1 MNGPA
6 VFLPFYNKL
15 DGRQKE
21 ILISSI
27 QSRHFSKGDIIHQ
40 GGDCE
45 GLIVVASGR
54 IRVYALSDEGKEIT
68 LYRLLERDICLF
80 SASCIMPS
88 LQFEV
93 LANAE
98 TETDAFIIPASVYK
112 SLMAESA
119 VVANYT
125 NNLLASRF
133 SDVMWLFDQILNKKL
148 DTRLAAFLIEESQL
162 NDSNTLKLT
171 HEDIANHLG
180 SIREVITRMLK
191 YFAAEGLVSLGRGK
205 ITLVDVQTLSD
216 LAKDSL
222 K

>member
-1 MNGPA
+1 MNTPA
-6 VFLPFYNKL
+6 VFLPFFNKL
-15 DGRQKE
+15 NGRQKDV
-21 ILISSI
+21 LISAV
-27 QSRHFSKGDIIHQ
+27 QNRHFARGDVIHH
-40 GGDCE
+40 GGNCE
-45 GLIVVASGR
+45 GLIVVTSGR

-80 SASCIMPS
+80 SASCIMPD
-88 LQFEV
+88 LRFEV

-112 SLMAESA
+112 SLMAESVA
-119 VVANYT
+119 VANYT

-162 NDSNTLKLT
+162 NDSNVLYLT

-180 SIREVITRMLK
+180 SMREVITRMLK
-191 YFAAEGLVSLGRGK
+191 YFAAEGLVKLGRGR
-205 ITLVDVQTLSD
+205 ITLLNVQTLSD
-216 LAKDSL
+216 MAKDSL